1 MSPVQIQ
8 FANTYKSALHN
19 FTGIEL
25 RTSSLLHPSEKQE
38 IGRARESL
46 QARIDSLLAEK
57 ERLQAANA
65 ELQRQRDNVEDEKED
80 LLKDLHRKERELER
94 GWDFILNGLERGW
107 TFMQI
112 KRQVSCINTTLNVL
126 VVVAGRHILIPFGLH
141 TTSSGMS
148 HTPCLSRRA
157 LKMLYPVHYSLC
169 FVRMR
174 TTASVSP
181 RLLYV
186 CNPRLNLVKAM
197 IKTKLP
203 NCVRLSEC
211 MKAA

>member
-8 FANTYKSALHN
+8 FANTYISALHN
-19 FTGIEL
+19 FTGFEL

-94 GWDFILNGLERGW
+94 G
-107 TFMQI
+107 
-112 KRQVSCINTTLNVL
+112 
-126 VVVAGRHILIPFGLH
+126 
-141 TTSSGMS
+141 
-148 HTPCLSRRA
+148 
-157 LKMLYPVHYSLC
+157 
-169 FVRMR
+169 
-174 TTASVSP
+174 
-181 RLLYV
+181 
-186 CNPRLNLVKAM
+186 
-197 IKTKLP
+197 
-203 NCVRLSEC
+203 
-211 MKAA
+211 